1 MLDSIAELG
10 ELLDPTRLFGL
21 QRGNEIAQ
29 RFSGCLSPEKI
40 AALLNGDMNC
50 PPSPPSLRGTGIL
63 KSPKLGRFRGRKDSA
78 SIDRFILRFSNAKI
92 ANHVTDGLVETFGAA
107 FARIWLF

>member
-10 ELLDPTRLFGL
+10 ELLDPTRLLFDL
-21 QRGNEIAQ
+21 RRGNEIAQ
-29 RFSGCLSPEKI
+29 RFSGCLSPE
-40 AALLNGDMNC
+40 
-50 PPSPPSLRGTGIL
+50 
-63 KSPKLGRFRGRKDSA
+63 
-78 SIDRFILRFSNAKI
+78 KI